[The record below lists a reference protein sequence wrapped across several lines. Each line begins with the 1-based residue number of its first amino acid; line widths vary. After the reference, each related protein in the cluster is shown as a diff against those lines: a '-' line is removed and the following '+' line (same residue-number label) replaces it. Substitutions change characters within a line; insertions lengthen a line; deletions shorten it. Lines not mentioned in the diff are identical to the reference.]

1 MKDFILEQV
10 FPSLT
15 EYEDV
20 LITREESK
28 IYKEIDK
35 VMGQAVLETL
45 QIDEEIHGFESIEV
59 PGIEE
64 GSYPS
69 IPDQQHHFSSKM
81 IEDDKINKEK

>member
-1 MKDFILEQV
+1 MKDYIIDKV

-35 VMGQAVLETL
+35 VMGQAVMEML
-45 QIDEEIHGFESIEV
+45 QIDEEIQGFESVEITS
-59 PGIEE
+59 IEE
-64 GSYPS
+64 
-69 IPDQQHHFSSKM
+69 
-81 IEDDKINKEK
+81 DKVNVYKDKKCNYNSNKQKKNNKK